1 MAGAIQR
8 VNQDRSR
15 DTQDISQVTGVF
27 EFLFHRCQTRVI
39 FSGMG
44 FVSVDE
50 NRIHAMI
57 PVTVSNSIHGW
68 RRHPTV
74 WSGEAA
80 ELGDRAGVLS
90 PNLAEGCFP
99 SVE

>member
-8 VNQDRSR
+8 VNQDRPR
-15 DTQDISQVTGVF
+15 DTQDISQVTGVL

-44 FVSVDE
+44 FMSVDE

-57 PVTVSNSIHGW
+57 PVAVSDSIHGW
-68 RRHPTV
+68 RRHPAV
-74 WSGEAA
+74 GSGETA
-80 ELGDRAGVLS
+80 EFGDRV
-90 PNLAEGCFP
+90 
-99 SVE
+99 